1 MLSVTNAIGTS
12 QIAPFRGAAGGK
24 SLASPEAETQVAS
37 GAIAAFQPGL
47 PVSRLAPQS
56 VAEIQEEAA
65 AEDPE
70 AGQAAAGDAADA
82 QAGASA
88 EDEQGL
94 TEADRRTIERLK
106 QRDREVR
113 EHERAHAT
121 AGGSIAGSPSF
132 TFVTGPDG
140 KQYAVGG
147 EVSIDVSPVP
157 GNPQATIRKMEQ
169 VKRAAL
175 APANP
180 SGQDRRVASQ
190 ADAAIVKAKQ
200 ELAAERRE
208 EQAEQGADVSV
219 LDRAENSIGRSDPVF
234 DPQKRFRQPVGSA
247 GIPLGP
253 GLAGSGELKTTV
265 GLTNPGDL
273 LNMIA

>member
-1 MLSVTNAIGTS
+1 MLSVTNAIAIPQT
-12 QIAPFRGAAGGK
+12 APLRGAAGGK
-24 SLASPEAETQVAS
+24 YLAPPEAEAQVAS
-37 GAIAAFQPGL
+37 RAVAAFQPGP

-56 VAEIQEEAA
+56 VPEIQEEAA
-65 AEDPE
+65 AED
-70 AGQAAAGDAADA
+70 AADE

-94 TEADRRTIERLK
+94 TEADRRKIERLK
-106 QRDREVR
+106 QRDRLVR

-121 AGGSIAGSPSF
+121 AGGAIAGPPSF

-147 EVSIDVSPVP
+147 EVSIDVSPVA

-200 ELAAERRE
+200 ELAEERRE
-208 EQAEQGADVSV
+208 EQESQRERVSAIE
-219 LDRAENSIGRSDPVF
+219 RSENSIGRTDPVF
-234 DPQKRFRQPVGSA
+234 DPQERFRRPVGGA
-247 GIPLGP
+247 GIPLGS
-253 GLAGSGELKTTV
+253 GLAGSGELKTNV
-265 GLTNPGDL
+265 GLTNPGEL